1 MMGWPISVG
10 FLLKACVFRFSRLKN
25 TQPIRL
31 LTSGA
36 LAAGVILCSGAKP
49 LTMPTIPAQ
58 RTAAIDIPLS
68 LTLLPRDGDKAPY
81 AVTPERRALLNTI
94 RYAEGTWSNGE
105 DQGYQ
110 VLYGGGLFKDLSRHP
125 ETVVVRRYTSA
136 AAGAYQFL
144 PKTWKRVASELD
156 LDSFEP
162 AEQDQA
168 ALHLVERRGALQ
180 EIDRR
185 GLTPAAM
192 ARLAP
197 EWASFPTWSGRSVYG
212 QPVKSHQDLARFYS
226 SNLSQLRRQLDA

>member
-1 MMGWPISVG
+1 M
-10 FLLKACVFRFSRLKN
+10 
-25 TQPIRL
+25 
-31 LTSGA
+31 
-36 LAAGVILCSGAKP
+36 LCSGAEP
-49 LTMPTIPAQ
+49 LAMPASPTFRA
-58 RTAAIDIPLS
+58 RAAAIDIPLS
-68 LTLLPRDGDKAPY
+68 LTLLPRDGDDAPY

-105 DQGYQ
+105 DKGYQ

-144 PKTWKRVASELD
+144 PKTWKGVASELD

-197 EWASFPTWSGRSVYG
+197 EWASFPTWSGRSAYG

-226 SNLSQLRRQLDA
+226 ANLSQLRRQLDA